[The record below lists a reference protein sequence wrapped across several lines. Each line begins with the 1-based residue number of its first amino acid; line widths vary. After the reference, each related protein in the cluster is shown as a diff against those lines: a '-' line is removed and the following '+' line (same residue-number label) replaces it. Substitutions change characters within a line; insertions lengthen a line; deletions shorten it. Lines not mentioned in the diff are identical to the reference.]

1 MDRRSARP
9 SARARPWLPSL
20 AVALLAA
27 CQQGFPL
34 LPRATEPAEPGWRVV
49 ERLGEARYLAP
60 SMTGWDEVVPGG
72 MVPAGSQITT
82 GIGGR
87 LIVTHGDDQLSAG
100 TGSRFILPGW
110 EPGGSMRQTAGR
122 LRYRIDGDNPA
133 EFAIETPFLEVL
145 VGDAVLDV
153 TVGDSATEVAVV
165 SGHVRLKTL
174 DGERQINLDAGYSGY
189 ASLQGDQLAVRRGP
203 NGDLERVQPTVLP
216 ALHPDRTPDAVP
228 DAAPVPARIPAPP
241 PAPEAITHDP
251 HGAAPATAIP
261 PALAERSMIPAIS
274 TDREVAPR
282 PLSPSGPSSWQ
293 AIAASQASFDQL
305 TQGLVDGLRPAQPAQ
320 AQLETR

>member
-1 MDRRSARP
+1 MDRRRPGP
-9 SARARPWLPSL
+9 SAPARPWLAGL

-34 LPRATEPAEPGWRVV
+34 LPRASEPVEPGWRVV

-87 LIVTHGDDQLSAG
+87 LIVNHGRNQLSAG

-110 EPGGSMRQTAGR
+110 EPGGSLRQTAGR
-122 LRYRIDGDNPA
+122 LRYRIDGARPA
-133 EFAIETPFLEVL
+133 EFAIETPFLQVL

-174 DGERQINLDAGYSGY
+174 DGERQIDLDAGYSGY

-203 NGDLERVQPTVLP
+203 DGDLERVQPTVLP
-216 ALHPDRTPDAVP
+216 ALHPDRTSDAVP
-228 DAAPVPARIPAPP
+228 DATPVAAPL
-241 PAPEAITHDP
+241 PAPEAITSPDR
-251 HGAAPATAIP
+251 HGAAPAAVIL

-274 TDREVAPR
+274 ANREVASALPGQG
-282 PLSPSGPSSWQ
+282 GPSYWE

-305 TQGLVDGLRPAQPAQ
+305 TQGLLDGLRPAQPAEVQ
-320 AQLETR
+320 REAR

>member
-1 MDRRSARP
+1 MDRRRP
-9 SARARPWLPSL
+9 GPGARARPWLASL

-34 LPRATEPAEPGWRVV
+34 LPRAAEPAEPGWRVV

-87 LIVTHGDDQLSAG
+87 LIVNHGGNQLSAG

-110 EPGGSMRQTAGR
+110 EPGGSLRQTAGR
-122 LRYRIDGDNPA
+122 LRYRIDGDRPA
-133 EFAIETPFLEVL
+133 EFAIETPFLQVL

-165 SGHVRLKTL
+165 SGHVRLRTL
-174 DGERQINLDAGYSGY
+174 DGERQIDLDAGYSGY

-203 NGDLERVQPTVLP
+203 DGDLERVQPTVLP
-216 ALHPDRTPDAVP
+216 ALHPDRTSDAVP
-228 DAAPVPARIPAPP
+228 DATPVAAPLPALEAITSPDPHGPVPATATLPAV
-241 PAPEAITHDP
+241 AQ
-251 HGAAPATAIP
+251 
-261 PALAERSMIPAIS
+261 RSMIPAIS
-274 TDREVAPR
+274 ANREVAP
-282 PLSPSGPSSWQ
+282 PPPSPSGPSYWE
-293 AIAASQASFDQL
+293 AIAASQAPFDQL
-305 TQGLVDGLRPAQPAQ
+305 TRGLLDGLRPAEPAN
-320 AQLETR
+320 AQREAR